1 MGHREEKKAA
11 TRAAMLEIAIELFR
25 DRGVDNVP
33 VREVAERAG
42 VSLKTF
48 YNYFPTK
55 NAVLDEIALVATVG
69 LRAHIDELAQKSDE
83 SVTVALE
90 QLAQRFARDL
100 SRDREFMQTVFER
113 SKLLRADGHLKQASL
128 EMYDAFARLLDLG
141 KKQGVIRGDVDSLAA
156 AEVLIA
162 TWMFVAQNWLV
173 GWWKSKRG
181 LRSRLS
187 SATDMVLRGVAAT

>member
-141 KKQGVIRGDVDSLAA
+141 KKQGVIREDVDSLAA

-187 SATDMVLRGVAAT
+187 SATDMVLRGVSA